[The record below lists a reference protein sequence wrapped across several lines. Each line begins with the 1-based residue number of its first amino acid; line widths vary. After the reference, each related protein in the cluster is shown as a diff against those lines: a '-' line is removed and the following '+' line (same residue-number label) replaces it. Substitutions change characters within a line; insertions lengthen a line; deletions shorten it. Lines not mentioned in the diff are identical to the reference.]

1 MWAGHAL
8 RDDLAFLARRRRV
21 AENVFPCPTCV
32 FVRRRVPDDAPATM
46 HPREACN
53 LPARFMV
60 AYDIYG
66 TAAFLAEPT
75 VPPCESC
82 LIGESYDYR

>member
-1 MWAGHAL
+1 
-8 RDDLAFLARRRRV
+8 
-21 AENVFPCPTCV
+21 
-32 FVRRRVPDDAPATM
+32 
-46 HPREACN
+46 
-53 LPARFMV
+53 MV

-75 VPPCESC
+75 MPPCESC

>member
-1 MWAGHAL
+1 MEGPRTWPVHAL
-8 RDDLAFLARRRRV
+8 RDDLAFLARRHRA
-21 AENVFPCPTCV
+21 AENVFPCP
-32 FVRRRVPDDAPATM
+32 PTM
-46 HPREACN
+46 RPREACN

-75 VPPCESC
+75 MPPCESC